1 MRLSCRIF
9 REEIFQLT
17 VRSIISIV
25 PLWGQ
30 EEVGLQFSII
40 SGGSGGISLYWLI
53 LSIAI
58 TLFSS
63 LQKLRIH
70 FDSLLFKFNAVVTA
84 NPAKPVD
91 CKHNI

>member
-1 MRLSCRIF
+1 
-9 REEIFQLT
+9 
-17 VRSIISIV
+17 V
-25 PLWGQ
+25 G
-30 EEVGLQFSII
+30 GLQFSMI
-40 SGGSGGISLYWLI
+40 SGGSGGISLYWFI

-91 CKHNI
+91 CKHNDEQHSEDR